1 MSCTICQHPKRQE
14 IDQALITGSATLNV
28 LSQEYGLSTSALHRH
43 KGHLQA
49 KINRAKTQVQDNLLQ
64 SCLFWLSQALEISMQ
79 TAQAAQAEGNFKIV
93 LQALA
98 QGTRF
103 LKIILKQD
111 FHLDDKM
118 VHAILTSP
126 QWAAST
132 GLLPND
138 PQILAAG
145 RQSVSGDL
153 LTPCSDQE
161 PPPASSEPAGEL
173 DLDLLQGM
181 VAALSQPP
189 ANQSLTSEFHV
200 PSREKSGKLPGNMIS
215 KHKKNQLKQKDK
227 HNKKIAQNLPLP
239 RPGSW
244 LEALD
249 AGTLDINS
257 LHAIG
262 AGRNISP

>member
-1 MSCTICQHPKRQE
+1 MSCSICQHPKRQE
-14 IDQALITGSATLNV
+14 IDQALFTGSATLNV

-49 KINRAKTQVQDNLLQ
+49 KINRARTQVQDNLLQ
-64 SCLFWLSQALEISMQ
+64 GCLFWLSQALEISMQ

-98 QGTRF
+98 QGSRF
-103 LKIILKQD
+103 IKIILKQD
-111 FHLDDKM
+111 FRLDDKL

-161 PPPASSEPAGEL
+161 PPPASSEPGDL
-173 DLDLLQGM
+173 DLDLLQEM

-200 PSREKSGKLPGNMIS
+200 PSTGKKWEITGKYDL
-215 KHKKNQLKQKDK
+215 
-227 HNKKIAQNLPLP
+227 
-239 RPGSW
+239 
-244 LEALD
+244 
-249 AGTLDINS
+249 
-257 LHAIG
+257 
-262 AGRNISP
+262 